1 VLTEP
6 SKDAMRPGPS
16 REVANALNQGK
27 GDADVHRTLL
37 TALVLA
43 SAAGAAALPAAAQ
56 APMQPGERRQLGD
69 MIGGR
74 TVRDVMISQ
83 GGGGITVIYDMAPG
97 QPQSQRVLRLE
108 NVNGMLEVIYDQAAP
123 TMDTATGGTPRLV
136 QRGGGMYSVE
146 YDQAP
151 PRR

>member
-1 VLTEP
+1 
-6 SKDAMRPGPS
+6 M
-16 REVANALNQGK
+16 
-27 GDADVHRTLL
+27 HRTFL

-43 SAAGAAALPAAAQ
+43 SAGAAAALPAAAQ
-56 APMQPGERRQLGD
+56 SAGPMQPGERRQLGD
-69 MIGGR
+69 MMGGR

>member
-1 VLTEP
+1 
-6 SKDAMRPGPS
+6 M
-16 REVANALNQGK
+16 
-27 GDADVHRTLL
+27 HRTLL

-146 YDQAP
+146 YDQAQ

>member
-1 VLTEP
+1 
-6 SKDAMRPGPS
+6 M
-16 REVANALNQGK
+16 
-27 GDADVHRTLL
+27 HRTLL
-37 TALVLA
+37 TALVVA
-43 SAAGAAALPAAAQ
+43 SVANAANTAAAQ
-56 APMQPGERRQLGD
+56 QASGPMQPGERRQLGSI
-69 MIGGR
+69 MGER

-123 TMDTATGGTPRLV
+123 SMPTATGGTPRLV

-146 YDQAP
+146 YD
-151 PRR
+151 R